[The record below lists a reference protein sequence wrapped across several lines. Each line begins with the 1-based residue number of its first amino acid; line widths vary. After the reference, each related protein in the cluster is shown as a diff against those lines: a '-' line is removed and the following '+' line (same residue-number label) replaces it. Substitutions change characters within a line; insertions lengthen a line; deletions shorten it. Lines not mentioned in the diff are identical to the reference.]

1 MMLILT
7 FLSAHHALAAES
19 VLRQRQVRYE
29 LLPTPRAITSHCGL
43 SLRLET
49 SDYWGV
55 QALLE
60 EAGVSIAAVYIQEGE
75 HGNYSEVSAKE

>member
-1 MMLILT
+1 MLLLT

-19 VLRQRQVRYE
+19 ILRQRQVRYE

-49 SDYWGV
+49 SDFWRV
-55 QALLE
+55 QALLAE
-60 EAGVSIAAVYIQEGE
+60 SGVSIAAVYTKESE
-75 HGNYSEVSAKE
+75 HGTYRELVTKE

>member
-1 MMLILT
+1 MRLLLT

-49 SDYWGV
+49 RDYWDV

-60 EAGVSIAAVYIQEGE
+60 ESGVSIAAVYTEDDE
-75 HGNYSEVSAKE
+75 HGTYREISAKE